1 MKQIEVTIM
10 GQSYILGCPE
20 GGEADLLA
28 AVNNVDREMC
38 AIRDAGRV
46 KARER
51 IAVLAALNLAYALEQ
66 RPAQGS
72 GNEVTDSAQPSGG
85 SLDLEALTQRLDRAL
100 GADGQLL

>member
-10 GQSYILGCPE
+10 GQSYVLGCPE

-66 RPAQGS
+66 RPAP
-72 GNEVTDSAQPSGG
+72 SARALPAHAGAPSEDA
-85 SLDLEALTQRLDRAL
+85 SMDALLQRIDRAL
-100 GADGQLL
+100 GDDGRLL